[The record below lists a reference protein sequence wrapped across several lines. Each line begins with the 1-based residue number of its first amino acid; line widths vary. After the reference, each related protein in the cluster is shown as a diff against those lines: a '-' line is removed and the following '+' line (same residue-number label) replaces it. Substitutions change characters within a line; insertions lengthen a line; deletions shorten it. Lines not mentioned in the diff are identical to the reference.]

1 MSEVVWS
8 VNIML
13 VILLIGVGV
22 AIVYIF
28 KYDEW
33 YPNGQDDTTVSE
45 ELLQLP
51 SDGSN
56 ESS

>member
-1 MSEVVWS
+1 MIVWS
-8 VNIML
+8 VNIMIA
-13 VILLIGVGV
+13 ILLIAVGV
-22 AIVYIF
+22 VLVYIF

-51 SDGSN
+51 SHGSN